1 MDRLRNIVVGVDF
14 SPASL
19 DALAQA
25 KRVGSWARSEVR
37 AVHVIDTVAVL
48 DIQEALSMIAARVQ
62 DGLIEDAKAHWKALV
77 AANPW
82 LSEIPFDVLVTNAVV
97 ELSRQVSGENA
108 EHSLLVMGVNSK
120 DSNDGGVGVVA
131 SGCVRHA
138 PSSVLLVRQGHPG
151 AFKRVVACV
160 DFSETSREAVDQ
172 AIRVAAQ
179 DGSQLHVVHV
189 HTEPRTL
196 FGFNAKSAL
205 TPLDAAKERD
215 RLREKVLAFCDGLG
229 AEAVWAHARV
239 LAIEASSHGRG
250 IIDYATGVDAD
261 LVVLGVRGRTN
272 LRDLVLG
279 STAERVL
286 RNARCSV
293 LTVHPK
299 VK

>member
-25 KRVGSWARSEVR
+25 RRVGGWARSEVR

-62 DGLIEDAKAHWKALV
+62 EGLIEDAKAHWKSLV
-77 AANPW
+77 NANGW
-82 LSEIPFDVLVTNAVV
+82 LSEIPFDVVVTNAVV
-97 ELSRQVSGENA
+97 ELSRRVSGAQA
-108 EHSLLVMGVNSK
+108 ERSLLVMGVNSK
-120 DSNDGGVGVVA
+120 SSDDCGVGAVA
-131 SGCVRHA
+131 TGCVRHA
-138 PSSVLLVRQGHPG
+138 QSSVLLVRQGQPG

-179 DGSQLHVVHV
+179 DGSQLHVLHV
-189 HTEPRTL
+189 HSEPRTL
-196 FGFNAKSAL
+196 FGFNAKSAM

-239 LAIEASSHGRG
+239 LAIEAASHGRG
-250 IIDYATGVDAD
+250 IIDYAKGVDAD

-299 VK
+299 

>member
-25 KRVGSWARSEVR
+25 KRVGAWSRSQIN

-62 DGLIEDAKAHWKALV
+62 EGLIEDAKNHWKALV
-77 AANPW
+77 ALNGW
-82 LSEIPFDVLVTNAVV
+82 LSDVPLDVLVTNAVV
-97 ELSRQVSGENA
+97 ELSRRVSGANA
-108 EHSLLVMGVNSK
+108 AHSLLVMGVNSRES
-120 DSNDGGVGVVA
+120 DDGGVGAVA
-131 SGCVRHA
+131 TGCVRHA
-138 PSSVLLVRQGHPG
+138 QSSVLLVRQGHPG

-172 AIRVAAQ
+172 AIRIAAQ
-179 DGSQLHVVHV
+179 DGSQLHVLHV
-189 HTEPRTL
+189 HSEPRSL
-196 FGFNAKSAL
+196 FGFNAKSAM

-215 RLREKVLAFCDGLG
+215 RLREKLLAFCEGLG
-229 AEAVWAHARV
+229 AEAVWARERV
-239 LAIEASSHGRG
+239 VAIEAPSHGRG
-250 IIDYATGVDAD
+250 IVDYANGVDAD

-286 RNARCSV
+286 RKARCSV

-299 VK
+299 VA

>member
-25 KRVGSWARSEVR
+25 KRVGGWARSDVR

-62 DGLIEDAKAHWKALV
+62 EGLIEDAKAHWKALV
-77 AANPW
+77 NANGW
-82 LSEIPFDVLVTNAVV
+82 LNEIPFEVVVTNAVV
-97 ELSRQVSGENA
+97 ELSRRVSGAQA

-120 DSNDGGVGVVA
+120 NADDGGVGAVA
-131 SGCVRHA
+131 TGCVRHSQA
-138 PSSVLLVRQGHPG
+138 SVLLVRQGHPG

-189 HTEPRTL
+189 HSEARTL
-196 FGFNAKSAL
+196 FGFNAKSAM

-239 LAIEASSHGRG
+239 LAIEAASHGRG

-286 RNARCSV
+286 RHARCSV

-299 VK
+299 V

>member
-19 DALAQA
+19 EALAQA
-25 KRVGSWARSEVR
+25 KRVAAWARSELG

-62 DGLIEDAKAHWKALV
+62 EGLIEDAKTHWKALV
-77 AANPW
+77 QANEW
-82 LSEIPFDVLVTNAVV
+82 LTDVPFDVVVTNAVV
-97 ELSRQVSGENA
+97 ELSRRVSGTNA
-108 EHSLLVMGVNSK
+108 DHSLLVMGVNSK
-120 DSNDGGVGVVA
+120 DSTDGGVGAVA

-138 PSSVLLVRQGHPG
+138 QSPVLLVRQGHPG

-160 DFSETSREAVDQ
+160 DFSDTSREAVDQ
-172 AIRVAAQ
+172 AIRIAAQ

-189 HTEPRTL
+189 HSEPRTL
-196 FGFNAKSAL
+196 FGFNARSAM

-215 RLREKVLAFCDGLG
+215 RLREKTLAFCEGLG

-239 LAIEASSHGRG
+239 MAIEAPSHGRG
-250 IIDYATGVDAD
+250 IIDYASGVDAD

-293 LTVHPK
+293 LTVHPC
-299 VK
+299 VR

>member
-14 SPASL
+14 SLASL

-25 KRVGSWARSEVR
+25 KRVASWSRSEMS

-62 DGLIEDAKAHWKALV
+62 DGLIEDAKSHWKALI
-77 AANPW
+77 ASNPW
-82 LSEIPFDVLVTNAVV
+82 LSEIPFDVVVTNAVV
-97 ELSRQVSGENA
+97 ELSRRVSGAEA

-120 DSNDGGVGVVA
+120 STDDGGVGAIA

-138 PSSVLLVRQGHPG
+138 QSSVLLVRQGHPG

-172 AIRVAAQ
+172 AIRVSAQ
-179 DGSQLHVVHV
+179 DGSELHVLHV
-189 HTEPRTL
+189 HSEPRTL
-196 FGFNAKSAL
+196 FGFNTRSAM

-215 RLREKVLAFCDGLG
+215 RLREKLLGFCESLG
-229 AEAVWAHARV
+229 AEAVWARERV
-239 LAIEASSHGRG
+239 VAIEASSHGRG
-250 IIDYATGVDAD
+250 IIDYATGVGAD

-299 VK
+299 AT

>member
-19 DALAQA
+19 DALAQG
-25 KRVGSWARSEVR
+25 KRVGAWSRSGIS

-62 DGLIEDAKAHWKALV
+62 EGLIDDAKAHWNALV
-77 AANPW
+77 AANGW
-82 LSEIPFDVLVTNAVV
+82 LGDIPFDVVVTNAVV
-97 ELSRQVSGENA
+97 ELSRRASGAHGES
-108 EHSLLVMGVNSK
+108 SLLVLGVNSK
-120 DSNDGGVGVVA
+120 ERDDGGIGAVA
-131 SGCVRHA
+131 VGCVRHA
-138 PSSVLLVRQGHPG
+138 QSAVLLVRHGHPG

-179 DGSQLHVVHV
+179 DNAQLHVLHV
-189 HTEPRTL
+189 HTQPRTL

-205 TPLDAAKERD
+205 TPLDAAAERD
-215 RLREKVLAFCDGLG
+215 RLREKVLSFCDGLG

-239 LAIEASSHGRG
+239 VAIEAPSHGRG
-250 IIDYATGVDAD
+250 IIDYAKGVDAD

-272 LRDLVLG
+272 LRDLMLG

-286 RNARCSV
+286 RNAPCSV

-299 VK
+299 AT

>member
-14 SPASL
+14 SLASL

-25 KRVGSWARSEVR
+25 KRVASWSRSEMS

-62 DGLIEDAKAHWKALV
+62 DGLIEDAKSHWKALI
-77 AANPW
+77 ASNPW
-82 LSEIPFDVLVTNAVV
+82 LSEIPFDVVVTNAVV
-97 ELSRQVSGENA
+97 ELSRRVSGTEA
-108 EHSLLVMGVNSK
+108 AHSLLVMGVNSK
-120 DSNDGGVGVVA
+120 STDEGGVGAIA

-138 PSSVLLVRQGHPG
+138 QSSVLLVRQGHPG

-172 AIRVAAQ
+172 AIRVSAQ
-179 DGSQLHVVHV
+179 DGSELHVLHV
-189 HTEPRTL
+189 HSEPRTL
-196 FGFNAKSAL
+196 FGFNTRSAM

-215 RLREKVLAFCDGLG
+215 RLREKLLGFCESLG
-229 AEAVWAHARV
+229 AEAVWARERV
-239 LAIEASSHGRG
+239 VAIEASSHGRG
-250 IIDYATGVDAD
+250 IIDYATGVGAD

-299 VK
+299 AT